1 LSVDTLEWGSVEPAR
16 RRLPALR
23 FFVPRVGVL
32 GLAAGG
38 FAALV
43 AAELLPWGI
52 VQMPAS
58 AANTVRPPQSLL
70 TNGAEIG
77 LLQINSGDVLV
88 YRLATLFVLGVLGF
102 GLAGSVARRRAAL
115 GGALGA
121 VAGLALSVL
130 AVYRTTLHFFDG
142 DFGRFGYGGGPANS
156 DYPTVLTGAGSY
168 FAFLAVGLLAAA
180 AIAAGA
186 GQRDWWRSRSAGES
200 GAGTRPVPAARGEAD
215 AEETDRELTVSGLEP
230 LDERYFARPDTR

>member
-1 LSVDTLEWGSVEPAR
+1 MDTLEWGSAEPAR

-23 FFVPRVGVL
+23 FSAPRVGVL

-38 FAALV
+38 FVALV

-77 LLQINSGDVLV
+77 LLQINSGAVLV
-88 YRLATLFVLGVLGF
+88 YRLATLCVLGVLGF
-102 GLAGSVARRRAAL
+102 GLAGSAARRRAAL
-115 GGALGA
+115 GAALGA

-130 AVYRTTLHFFDG
+130 AVYRTTLHFFDS
-142 DFGRFGYGGGPANS
+142 DYNRFDYGGGPAGS
-156 DYPTVLTGAGSY
+156 PDYPTVVTGAGSY
-168 FAFLAVGLLAAA
+168 LAFLAVGLLAAA

-186 GQRDWWRSRSAGES
+186 GQRDWWRSRSTGEA

-215 AEETDRELTVSGLEP
+215 AEESDRELTVSGLEP